1 MNMFGFYASDY
12 YRGKIEE
19 TLLKSLDR
27 KFHMPKYRKSVVRV
41 FTDLLH
47 SIQETVIQYAT
58 HFVFYQ
64 RAALYLN
71 ADKRD
76 NTGQYGKV
84 FGVVFRG
91 TVSAKIAFKIAQY
104 F

>member
-47 SIQETVIQYAT
+47 SIQETVIQYGIYFEFLKHT
-58 HFVFYQ
+58 WIEDINFE
-64 RAALYLN
+64 L
-71 ADKRD
+71 
-76 NTGQYGKV
+76 V
-84 FGVVFRG
+84 FGRIQFQQ
-91 TVSAKIAFKIAQY
+91 K
-104 F
+104 